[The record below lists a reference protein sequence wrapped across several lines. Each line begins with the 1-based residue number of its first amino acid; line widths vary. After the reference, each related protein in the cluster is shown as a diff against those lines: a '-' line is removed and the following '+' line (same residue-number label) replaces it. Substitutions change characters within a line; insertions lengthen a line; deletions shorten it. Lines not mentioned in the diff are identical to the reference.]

1 MLYNLHVIF
10 SHTYRVP
17 TISALDLAYTFVA
30 QSEVKFESTM
40 KMDLAYTFVTQS
52 EVKFESTHAFLQPKD
67 PQVRL
72 EQLKLSKT
80 DTSTWS

>member
-40 KMDLAYTFVTQS
+40 KIDLGYTFVT
-52 EVKFESTHAFLQPKD
+52 
-67 PQVRL
+67 
-72 EQLKLSKT
+72 
-80 DTSTWS
+80 